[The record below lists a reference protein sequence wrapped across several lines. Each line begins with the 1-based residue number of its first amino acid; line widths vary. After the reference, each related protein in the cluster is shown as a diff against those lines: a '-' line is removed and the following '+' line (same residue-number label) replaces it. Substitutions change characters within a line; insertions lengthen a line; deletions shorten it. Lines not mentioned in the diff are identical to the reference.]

1 MAISVTWSTKVINI
15 NQADMTLI
23 NSDPLTYQLD
33 LDFLRLELKD
43 LEDDEEGMPFLTT
56 HSHNPPVTVSGA
68 VLARVIEFINGYT
81 VTFEETGTP
90 YQVNLVGANTN
101 LAEVRNLGSGE
112 VSVSSSNSAG
122 LQDLNSLQIASFQGK
137 VSVDTTSVFSGT
149 QFPTGTRSRPVN
161 NVADAITIAVQRG
174 LTTLDIITSMTLT
187 SADFSDGYTFRG
199 DNRSIVTLTINSGAN
214 VTNCRFENLK
224 IQGTLDGD
232 NVIIDCEVLDVTQIN
247 GFIINSGL
255 EGTVTLGGS
264 QLAYIVNCY
273 SGVPGGGL
281 TQTPTINM
289 GGTGQELLIR
299 NYNGGIKLTN
309 RTGTDAAS
317 LDMNSGQVIID
328 STVSAGTI
336 TIRGICKVTD
346 NSTGTAVID
355 TNHVVDGDYLTTSK
369 FLALK

>member
-1 MAISVTWSTKVINI
+1 M
-15 NQADMTLI
+15 
-23 NSDPLTYQLD
+23 
-33 LDFLRLELKD
+33 
-43 LEDDEEGMPFLTT
+43 
-56 HSHNPPVTVSGA
+56 
-68 VLARVIEFINGYT
+68 
-81 VTFEETGTP
+81 
-90 YQVNLVGANTN
+90 
-101 LAEVRNLGSGE
+101 
-112 VSVSSSNSAG
+112 
-122 LQDLNSLQIASFQGK
+122 
-137 VSVDTTSVFSGT
+137 
-149 QFPTGTRSRPVN
+149 PVN

-309 RTGTDAAS
+309 RTGTDATS
-317 LDMNSGQVIID
+317 IDMNSGQVIVD
-328 STVSAGTI
+328 STVTAGTI
-336 TIRGICKVTD
+336 TIRGVCSVTD

-355 TNHVVDGDYLTTSK
+355 TDHVVDGDYLTTSK